1 MMWVTS
7 GHFHEIRGA
16 YAVLL
21 LFMVWQLKIR
31 FDFSGDSENG
41 GGSNGGGNNP
51 ENGGDSNGGGND
63 PGDDGDYNGDNDSV
77 PPSSDNGNDP
87 ANDGGDDSSDGDGP
101 NEGWNAFMND
111 SRQSLP
117 PPQ

>member
-7 GHFHEIRGA
+7 GYFHEIRGA

-31 FDFSGDSENG
+31 FDFSGDPENG

-51 ENGGDSNGGGND
+51 ENGGGND

-77 PPSSDNGNDP
+77 PPSSDGTIP
-87 ANDGGDDSSDGDGP
+87 ATGTGPMKDGMP
-101 NEGWNAFMND
+101 
-111 SRQSLP
+111 L
-117 PPQ
+117 